1 MKREIDLSP
10 YIQSIMDTAEK
21 FSERDYLMLA
31 LIGEG
36 AGFRRGEVTGNRDRR
51 EVWNITNLDED
62 GKSQFERSKKKSD
75 MGVRKRILDYLKTHP
90 DSIIEAEDG
99 EYSLIRNGSCVLKMR
114 KANPLPGLQVEDL
127 HDGAIWVKGKG
138 GTEFQQPLP
147 DWLYKRL
154 KAFIGDRTTGPIFD
168 FSADGLYKKTRY
180 YSKLAGV
187 PDWKLV
193 HPHRFRHAYIKS
205 TYKKLKDP
213 VMTQALARHKDF
225 NMTRHY
231 IGEVDIEEKR
241 AAVQSI
247 WK

>member
-1 MKREIDLSP
+1 MKREIDLTP
-10 YIQSIMDTAEK
+10 YIPAIMEQAEK
-21 FSERDYLMLA
+21 ANERDYLMLA
-31 LIGEG
+31 LLGEG

-51 EVWNITNLDED
+51 EVWPIDM
-62 GKSQFERSKKKSD
+62 FERAKKKSEIPN
-75 MGVRKRILDYLKTHP
+75 RQRILSALLNGYEKVEAP
-90 DSIIEAEDG
+90 DGD
-99 EYSLIRNGSCVLKMR
+99 YSLIRDGQCVLKMR
-114 KANPLPGLQVEDL
+114 KQDPLPGLQVEDL
-127 HDGAIWVKGKG
+127 HDGAVWVKGKG

-154 KAFIGDRTTGPIFD
+154 KTFIGDRESGQIFD
-168 FSADGLYKKTRY
+168 FSADGLYKKTRQ

-193 HPHRFRHAYIKS
+193 HPHRFRHFYVKS
-205 TYKKLKDP
+205 TYRKLKDP